1 MAEGSLCTHGRWQ
14 AEDPLHGSEWRGR
27 RGFPAGRW
35 VGRCVHVRGQGRVHT
50 RVCMC
55 DAPAM
60 MGLENSLN
68 LGFKLAWVHSQLS
81 EVLAV

>member
-1 MAEGSLCTHGRWQ
+1 MGLSGVAGGGSQLGARW
-14 AEDPLHGSEWRGR
+14 
-27 RGFPAGRW
+27 AGVYMC
-35 VGRCVHVRGQGRVHT
+35 VGKAV
-50 RVCMC
+50 
-55 DAPAM
+55 